1 MSGIQAIGS
10 FLEMAILYLA
20 KVIRDV
26 VYLVDLMRRIVT
38 NASSYFDWLP
48 SMAVSFILLIF
59 GVAVLYKV
67 LGREG

>member
-26 VYLVDLMRRIVT
+26 VYLVDLMRRILA

-48 SMAVSFILLIF
+48 TLAVSFVTLIF
-59 GVAVLYKV
+59 GIAVLYKI